1 MWHLYMA
8 RIQTILRNVKQRKM
22 QKKKKKGH
30 RFKNI
35 FTMEDYGIIQKLKK
49 KLKFIETETYSG
61 GIKLSLLKDANY
73 QN

>member
-1 MWHLYMA
+1 MA

>member
-1 MWHLYMA
+1 MASLYGKNSNYIEKCEA
-8 RIQTILRNVKQRKM
+8 KENA
-22 QKKKKKGH
+22 KKKKKGH

>member
-1 MWHLYMA
+1 MASLYGKNSNYIEKCEA
-8 RIQTILRNVKQRKM
+8 KEKA
-22 QKKKKKGH
+22 KKKKGH

-61 GIKLSLLKDANY
+61 GIKLNLLKDANY